1 MRRYLLV
8 FTAILALLSL
18 VSAPPASAV
27 QEIQKAEPYI
37 GQPGK
42 DVIWVPTP
50 MNLVETMLDMA
61 RVTRNDYL
69 VDLGSGDGRIPIA
82 AAKRGLRALGIE
94 YNPDMVAIAREKAKK
109 EGVADRATFWEGDIF
124 ESDFSRATVVTM
136 YLLSDLN
143 LRLRPTILDMKPGTR
158 VVSHSFSMADWEE
171 DARVDV
177 EGGTAYL
184 WIVPAK
190 VEGVWTWDEGLEE
203 ADLTLRQDFQ
213 KIEGSLKLG
222 DRERQISNAFLE
234 GDMIRFEVNSPAGN
248 RRFSGRVSGRTMKGT
263 STGPGGKNSAWTATM
278 SANDAP

>member
-1 MRRYLLV
+1 MKRNLLA

-18 VSAPPASAV
+18 VLAPRASAV

-50 MNLVETMLDMA
+50 MNLVEAMLDLA
-61 RVTRNDYL
+61 KVTRSDYL

-124 ESDFSRATVVTM
+124 ESDFSQATVVTM

-158 VVSHSFSMADWEE
+158 VVSHSFSMGDWEE

-190 VEGVWTWDEGLEE
+190 VEGVWTWKEGLDE
-203 ADLTLRQDFQ
+203 AVLTLRQDYQ
-213 KIEGSLKLG
+213 KIEGGLKIG
-222 DRERQISNAFLE
+222 ERERQISNAFLE
-234 GDMIRFEVNSPAGN
+234 GDRIRFEVNDAAGN
-248 RRFSGRVSGRTMKGT
+248 RQFSGRVSDRTMKGT
-263 STGPGGKNSAWTATM
+263 ATGRNEKSFAWSATGK
-278 SANDAP
+278 

>member
-50 MNLVETMLDMA
+50 MNLVEAMLDMA
-61 RVTRNDYL
+61 QVTRSDYL

-82 AAKRGLRALGIE
+82 AAKRGLRALGVE
-94 YNPDMVAIAREKAKK
+94 YNPDMVGIAREKARK
-109 EGVADRATFWEGDIF
+109 EGVADRATFQEGDIF
-124 ESDFSRATVVTM
+124 ETDFSRATVVTM

-171 DARVDV
+171 DERIDV

-190 VEGVWTWDEGLEE
+190 VEGVWIWKEGLDE
-203 ADLTLRQDFQ
+203 AVLTLRQDFQ
-213 KIEGSLKLG
+213 KIEGGLKIG
-222 DRERQISNAFLE
+222 DRERQLSNAFLE
-234 GDMIRFEVNSPAGN
+234 GDKIRFEVNSPAGN
-248 RRFSGRVSGRTMKGT
+248 RRFSGMVSGKTIKGT
-263 STGPGGKNSAWTATM
+263 STGSGGKIAPWSAT
-278 SANDAP
+278 SR